1 MKAMNNNQRRP
12 TLILE
17 ELSDL
22 YELIRENEILLSKY
36 SNKFSLRVRQRNFK
50 DREAYLLLELRN
62 SFERFQFDSFD
73 FIIDGAPV
81 EGHRISLSFFGN
93 LMGNLQDI
101 VSSISQSLSGKAT
114 FKGIIPNEILR
125 ASQLDL
131 VATGT
136 GSFRF
141 IVSSHEP
148 QIADSSAKM
157 AFQRFSDLIECE
169 DNKDKIREVSDELGK
184 RVMIKYRDF
193 LESLYKNKADIIM
206 YDKVTTGNFKRQKI
220 SSELA
225 KRIYDVIL
233 EAENI
238 PEESVVYKGF
248 IKEISLFY
256 FTFGFLIDESG
267 TIIKGKFKEALAN
280 EVKKRVDT
288 FTTAKFKFST
298 TINEINLEEKKEWIL
313 EGFED

>member
-1 MKAMNNNQRRP
+1 MNNNQRRP
-12 TLILE
+12 ALIQE

-22 YELIRENEILLSKY
+22 QKLIRENEILLLKY
-36 SNKFSLRVRQRNFK
+36 SNKFSLKVRHQNLK
-50 DREAYLLLELRN
+50 EREAYLFSELRD
-62 SFERFQFDSFD
+62 SFERFQMDSFD
-73 FIIDGAPV
+73 FIVDGAV
-81 EGHRISLSFFGN
+81 VDGYRISLSFFGN

-114 FKGIIPNEILR
+114 FKGAIPNEILR
-125 ASQLDL
+125 ASRLDL

-141 IVSSHEP
+141 ILSSHEP
-148 QIADSSAKM
+148 QIEDSSART
-157 AFQRFSDLIECE
+157 ALQRFNDLIECE

-184 RVMIKYRDF
+184 RVLIKYRDF
-193 LESLYKNKADIIM
+193 LGILYKNKADLIM
-206 YDKVTTGNFKRQKI
+206 YDKVTTGNFKTKKI

-267 TIIKGKFKEALAN
+267 TIITGKFEKALAN
-280 EVKKRVDT
+280 EVKKRLDT
-288 FTTAKFKFST
+288 FTTAKFKVST
-298 TINEINLEEKKEWIL
+298 TINEIDFSEKKEWIL
-313 EGFED
+313 EK

>member
-1 MKAMNNNQRRP
+1 MKAMNNTQRHP
-12 TLILE
+12 NLILE

-22 YELIRENEILLSKY
+22 YELIRENETLLSKY
-36 SNKFSLRVRQRNFK
+36 SDKFSLRVRQRNFK
-50 DREAYLLLELRN
+50 EREAYLLIELRN
-62 SFERFQFDSFD
+62 SFERFRFDSFD

-114 FKGIIPNEILR
+114 FKGAIPNEILR

-131 VATGT
+131 VATGI

-148 QIADSSAKM
+148 QITDSSAKM

-169 DNKDKIREVSDELGK
+169 DDRDKIRVVSDELGK
-184 RVMIKYRDF
+184 RVIIKYRDF
-193 LESLYKNKADIIM
+193 LESLYKNKADILL
-206 YDKVTTGNFKRQKI
+206 YDKVTTGNFKTQKI

-238 PEESVVYKGF
+238 PEEFFVYKGF
-248 IKEISLFY
+248 MGEISLFY
-256 FTFGFLIDESG
+256 FTFGFLIEESG
-267 TIIKGKFKEALAN
+267 TIITGKFDKALVN
-280 EVKKRVDT
+280 EVKKRLDT
-288 FTTAKFKFST
+288 FTTAKFKVST
-298 TINEINLEEKKEWIL
+298 TINELDFSEKKEWIL
-313 EGFED
+313 ESFED